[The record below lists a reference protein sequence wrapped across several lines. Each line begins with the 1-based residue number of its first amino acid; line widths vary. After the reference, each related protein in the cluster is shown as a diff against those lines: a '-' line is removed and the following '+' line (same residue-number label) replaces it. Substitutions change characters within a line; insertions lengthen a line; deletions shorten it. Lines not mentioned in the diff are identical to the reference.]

1 MGKICPMMSE
11 IIRSRFKG
19 VTENTD
25 GNEDLCKVKCLGKDC
40 ALWIIEMGD
49 SKIPIER
56 CGLIK

>member
-1 MGKICPMMSE
+1 MSE
-11 IIRSRFKG
+11 IIRSRFKS

-25 GNEDLCKVKCLGKDC
+25 GNEDLCKVNCLRKDC
-40 ALWIIEMGD
+40 ALWVIEIGE